1 MFRVPAWL
9 LENSNL
15 KLSFPKQISGIEE
28 KSLEHVRTWKIPYCS
43 IFERFQNL

>member
-28 KSLEHVRTWKIPYCS
+28 SLEHVRTWKIPYCS